1 MKSRK
6 IISIT
11 LALITALFAV
21 MSCIPTALA
30 AEYQANGAT
39 YFTFTDGGIT
49 VSEGTYDGYKIEGTS
64 LTINDSGTYVLS
76 GNCAD
81 GSVKVKKGTTGVT
94 LVLNGLTLTSS
105 TTAPIACNKS
115 TEVRIIVASGSVNT
129 LTDGAKNNDDNYP
142 DNTDAENA
150 VIKCKDGSQVTL
162 SGSGALNITAN
173 GKNGIKSGATTDEE
187 GEAWMTISD
196 LTLNIT
202 ASVNDAINAEQL
214 LNVTSGNITI
224 SAGDDAIHSD
234 YILNIGSENGEGPVI
249 NIKSC
254 HEGLEAATLNVYSG
268 NITIHASDDC
278 LNAANSDLSGY
289 AFSINIYGGTLV
301 MDTTSGDGVDSN
313 GSLTISGG
321 TLVVWSANTADN
333 QPLDADGTTTISGGT
348 VLAAGGSNG
357 MGMNLSASQ
366 PYVIYGSASGMGGGM
381 GGNFPGGGRGNGN
394 FPDRSDQ
401 SGDIP
406 TPPNGDF
413 SGDMPT
419 PPSGD
424 FSGDI
429 PTPPSGGFSGDI
441 NDTKGG
447 FTGGNPHGGFP
458 DNAGSSVSISS
469 GSTITLK
476 DSSGNTVYSGEALC
490 SASVLIFSSSAL
502 ENGETYTLYVNN
514 TETGT
519 ATASADGS
527 GSTGGNS
534 GNSGNQGG
542 NQPSGNQGGSNTA
555 SNGQTDSFET
565 DAPDNSSADSTASS
579 SSDSNTG
586 LWIAIGVLSAALVV
600 IIILLCKTHKK

>member
-76 GNCAD
+76 GSCTD

-94 LVLNGLTLTSS
+94 LVLSGLTLTSS

-115 TEVRIIVASGSVNT
+115 TEVRIIVASGSVNA
-129 LTDGAKNNDDNYP
+129 LTDSAKNNDDNYP

-162 SGSGALNITAN
+162 SGSGTLNITAN
-173 GKNGIKSGATTDEE
+173 GKSGIKSGATTDEE

-202 ASVNDAINAEQL
+202 ASLNDAINAEQL
-214 LNVTSGNITI
+214 LNITSGNITI

-249 NIKSC
+249 NIKNC

-289 AFSINIYGGTLV
+289 AFSLNIYGGTLV

-333 QPLDADGTTTISGGT
+333 QPLDADGTITISGGT

-366 PYVIYGSASGMGGGM
+366 PYVIYGSASGMGG
-381 GGNFPGGGRGNGN
+381 NFPGGGRGKGN
-394 FPDRSDQ
+394 FPGRNDP

-413 SGDMPT
+413 SGDMPS
-419 PPSGD
+419 PPNGD
-424 FSGDI
+424 FFGDI
-429 PTPPSGGFSGDI
+429 PTPPSGGFSGDT

-447 FTGGNPHGGFP
+447 FTGGNPYGGFP
-458 DNAGSSVSISS
+458 GNAGSSVSISS
-469 GSTITLK
+469 GSTIRLK

-534 GNSGNQGG
+534 GN
-542 NQPSGNQGGSNTA
+542 QPSGNQGGSNTT
-555 SNGQTDSFET
+555 SNDQTDSFET
-565 DAPDNSSADSTASS
+565 DAPDNSSADSSASS

-586 LWIAIGVLSAALVV
+586 LWIAIGVLSAALAV
-600 IIILLCKTHKK
+600 IIILLCKTHKN

>member
-76 GNCAD
+76 GSCAD

-94 LVLNGLTLTSS
+94 LVLSGLTLTSS

-115 TEVRIIVASGSVNT
+115 TEVRIIVASGSVST

-224 SAGDDAIHSD
+224 SAGDDAIRSD

-249 NIKSC
+249 NIESC

-268 NITIHASDDC
+268 SITIHASDDC

-333 QPLDADGTTTISGGT
+333 QPLDADGTITISGGT

-429 PTPPSGGFSGDI
+429 PTPPNGGFSGDI

-458 DNAGSSVSISS
+458 GNAGSSVSISS

-534 GNSGNQGG
+534 GN
-542 NQPSGNQGGSNTA
+542 QPSGNQGGSNTA

-586 LWIAIGVLSAALVV
+586 LWIAIGVLSAALAV

>member
-76 GNCAD
+76 GSCTD

-94 LVLNGLTLTSS
+94 LVLSGLTLTSS

-115 TEVRIIVASGSVNT
+115 TEVRIIVASGSVNA
-129 LTDGAKNNDDNYP
+129 LTDSAKNNDDNYP

-162 SGSGALNITAN
+162 SGSGTLNITAN
-173 GKNGIKSGATTDEE
+173 GKSGIKSGATTDEE

-249 NIKSC
+249 NIKNC

-289 AFSINIYGGTLV
+289 AFSLNIYGGTLV

-321 TLVVWSANTADN
+321 TLVVWSANTAGN
-333 QPLDADGTTTISGGT
+333 QTLDADGTITISGGT

-357 MGMNLSASQ
+357 MGMNLSSSQ
-366 PYVIYGSASGMGGGM
+366 PYVIYGSASGM

-394 FPDRSDQ
+394 FPGRNDP

-413 SGDMPT
+413 SGDMPS
-419 PPSGD
+419 PPNGD
-424 FSGDI
+424 FFGDI
-429 PTPPSGGFSGDI
+429 PTPPSGGFSGDT

-447 FTGGNPHGGFP
+447 FTGGNPYGGFP
-458 DNAGSSVSISS
+458 GNAGSSVSISS
-469 GSTITLK
+469 GSTIRLK

-502 ENGETYTLYVNN
+502 ESGETYTLYVNN

-527 GSTGGNS
+527 GSTCGNS
-534 GNSGNQGG
+534 G
-542 NQPSGNQGGSNTA
+542 NQPSGNQGGSNTT
-555 SNGQTDSFET
+555 SNDQTDSFET

-586 LWIAIGVLSAALVV
+586 LWIAIGVLSAALAV

>member
-49 VSEGTYDGYKIEGTS
+49 ASEGTYDGYKIEGTS

-76 GNCAD
+76 GSCAD
-81 GSVKVKKGTTGVT
+81 GSVKVKRGTTGVT
-94 LVLNGLTLTSS
+94 LVLSGLTLTSS

-115 TEVRIIVASGSVNT
+115 TEVRIIVASGSVNA
-129 LTDGAKNNDDNYP
+129 LTDSAKNNDDNYP
-142 DNTDAENA
+142 DNTYAENA

-162 SGSGALNITAN
+162 SGSGTLNITAN
-173 GKNGIKSGATTDEE
+173 GKSGIKSGATTDEE
-187 GEAWMTISD
+187 GEARMTISD

-249 NIKSC
+249 NIKNC
-254 HEGLEAATLNVYSG
+254 HGGLEAATLNVYSG

-289 AFSINIYGGTLV
+289 AFSLNIYGGTLV

-333 QPLDADGTTTISGGT
+333 QPLDADGTITISGGT

-357 MGMNLSASQ
+357 MGMNLSTSQ
-366 PYVIYGSASGMGGGM
+366 PYVIYGSASGMGSGM

-394 FPDRSDQ
+394 FPDRSEQ
-401 SGDIP
+401 
-406 TPPNGDF
+406 
-413 SGDMPT
+413 
-419 PPSGD
+419 
-424 FSGDI
+424 SGDI
-429 PTPPSGGFSGDI
+429 PTPPSGGFTGDMPSPHNGDFSGDI
-441 NDTKGG
+441 TTPPSGGFSGDTNDTKGG
-447 FTGGNPHGGFP
+447 FTGGNPYGGFP
-458 DNAGSSVSISS
+458 GNAGSSVSISS
-469 GSTITLK
+469 GSTIALK
-476 DSSGNTVYSGEALC
+476 DSSGSTVYSGEALC

-534 GNSGNQGG
+534 GN
-542 NQPSGNQGGSNTA
+542 QPSGNQSGSNTT
-555 SNGQTDSFET
+555 SNDQTDSFET

-586 LWIAIGVLSAALVV
+586 LWIAIGVLSAALAV

>member
-76 GNCAD
+76 GSCAD
-81 GSVKVKKGTTGVT
+81 GSVKVKKGTIGVT
-94 LVLNGLTLTSS
+94 LVLSGLTLTSS

-115 TEVRIIVASGSVNT
+115 TEVRIIVASGSVNA
-129 LTDGAKNNDDNYP
+129 LTDSAKNNDDNYP
-142 DNTDAENA
+142 DNTYAENA

-162 SGSGALNITAN
+162 SGSGTLNITAN
-173 GKNGIKSGATTDEE
+173 GKSGIKSGATTDEE
-187 GEAWMTISD
+187 GEARMTISD

-249 NIKSC
+249 NIKNC
-254 HEGLEAATLNVYSG
+254 HGGLEAATLNVYSG

-289 AFSINIYGGTLV
+289 AFSIYIYGGTLV

-321 TLVVWSANTADN
+321 TLVVWSANTAGN
-333 QPLDADGTTTISGGT
+333 QPLDADGTITISGGT

-366 PYVIYGSASGMGGGM
+366 PYVIYGSASGMGG
-381 GGNFPGGGRGNGN
+381 NFPGGGRGKGN
-394 FPDRSDQ
+394 FPGRNDP

-413 SGDMPT
+413 SGDT
-419 PPSGD
+419 
-424 FSGDI
+424 
-429 PTPPSGGFSGDI
+429 

-447 FTGGNPHGGFP
+447 FTGGNPYGGFP
-458 DNAGSSVSISS
+458 GNAGSSVSISS
-469 GSTITLK
+469 GSTIRLK

-534 GNSGNQGG
+534 GN
-542 NQPSGNQGGSNTA
+542 QPSGNQSGSNTT
-555 SNGQTDSFET
+555 SNDQTDSFET

-586 LWIAIGVLSAALVV
+586 LWIAIGVLSAALAV

>member
-39 YFTFTDGGIT
+39 YFTFTDSGIT

-81 GSVKVKKGTTGVT
+81 GSVKIKKGTTGVT
-94 LVLNGLTLTSS
+94 LVLNGLNLTSS

-129 LTDGAKNNDDNYP
+129 LTDSAKNNDDNYP

-150 VIKCKDGSQVTL
+150 VIKCKDSSQVTL
-162 SGSGALNITAN
+162 SGSGTLNITAN

-289 AFSINIYGGTLV
+289 AFSLNIYGGTLV

-333 QPLDADGTTTISGGT
+333 QPLDADGTITISGGT
-348 VLAAGGSNG
+348 VLAADGSNG

-447 FTGGNPHGGFP
+447 FPGGNPHGGFP
-458 DNAGSSVSISS
+458 GNAGSSVSISS

-534 GNSGNQGG
+534 GN
-542 NQPSGNQGGSNTA
+542 QPSGNQGGSNTT

-586 LWIAIGVLSAALVV
+586 LWIAIGVLSAALAV

>member
-76 GNCAD
+76 GSCAD

-115 TEVRIIVASGSVNT
+115 TDVRIIVASGSVNT
-129 LTDGAKNNDDNYP
+129 LTDSAKNNDDNYP

-289 AFSINIYGGTLV
+289 AFSLNIYGGTLV

-333 QPLDADGTTTISGGT
+333 QPLDADGTITISGGT

-406 TPPNGDF
+406 TPPNGDS

-458 DNAGSSVSISS
+458 GNAGSSVSISS

-490 SASVLIFSSSAL
+490 NASVLIFSSSAL

-527 GSTGGNS
+527 GSTG

>member
-76 GNCAD
+76 GSCAD
-81 GSVKVKKGTTGVT
+81 GSVKVKRGTTGVT
-94 LVLNGLTLTSS
+94 LVLSGLTLTSS

-129 LTDGAKNNDDNYP
+129 LTDSAKNNDDNYP
-142 DNTDAENA
+142 DNTYAENA

-173 GKNGIKSGATTDEE
+173 GKSGIKSGATTDEE
-187 GEAWMTISD
+187 GKARMTISD

-249 NIKSC
+249 NIKNC
-254 HEGLEAATLNVYSG
+254 HGGLEAATLNVYSG

-289 AFSINIYGGTLV
+289 AFSLNIYGGTLV

-321 TLVVWSANTADN
+321 TLVVWSANIADN
-333 QPLDADGTTTISGGT
+333 QPLDADGTITISGGT

-366 PYVIYGSASGMGGGM
+366 PYVIYGSASGMGSGM
-381 GGNFPGGGRGNGN
+381 GGNFFPGGGRGNGN

-406 TPPNGDF
+406 SPPNGGF
-413 SGDMPT
+413 TGDMPS
-419 PPSGD
+419 PHNGD

-429 PTPPSGGFSGDI
+429 PTPPSGGFSGDT

-447 FTGGNPHGGFP
+447 FTGGNPYGGFP
-458 DNAGSSVSISS
+458 GNAGSSVSISS

-527 GSTGGNS
+527 SSTGGNS
-534 GNSGNQGG
+534 GN
-542 NQPSGNQGGSNTA
+542 QPSGNQSGSNTT
-555 SNGQTDSFET
+555 SNDQTDSFET
-565 DAPDNSSADSTASS
+565 DAPDNSSADSSASS

-586 LWIAIGVLSAALVV
+586 LWIAIGVLSAALAV

>member
-76 GNCAD
+76 GSCAD

-94 LVLNGLTLTSS
+94 LVLSGLTLTSS

-115 TEVRIIVASGSVNT
+115 TEVRIIVASGSVNA
-129 LTDGAKNNDDNYP
+129 LTDSAKNNDDNYP
-142 DNTDAENA
+142 DNTYAENA

-173 GKNGIKSGATTDEE
+173 GKSGIKSGATTDEE

-202 ASVNDAINAEQL
+202 ASLNDAINAEQL
-214 LNVTSGNITI
+214 LNITSGNITI

-249 NIKSC
+249 NIKNC

-289 AFSINIYGGTLV
+289 AFSLNIYGGTLV

-321 TLVVWSANTADN
+321 TLVVWSANTAGN
-333 QPLDADGTTTISGGT
+333 QPFDADGTITISGGT

-366 PYVIYGSASGMGGGM
+366 PYVIYGSASGMGG
-381 GGNFPGGGRGNGN
+381 NFPGGGRGNGN
-394 FPDRSDQ
+394 FPGRNDP

-413 SGDMPT
+413 SADMPS
-419 PPSGD
+419 PPNGD
-424 FSGDI
+424 FFGDI
-429 PTPPSGGFSGDI
+429 PTPPSGGFSGDT

-447 FTGGNPHGGFP
+447 FTGGNPYGGFP
-458 DNAGSSVSISS
+458 GNAGSSVSISS

-490 SASVLIFSSSAL
+490 SAYVLIFSSSAL
-502 ENGETYTLYVNN
+502 ESGETYTLYVNN

-534 GNSGNQGG
+534 GN
-542 NQPSGNQGGSNTA
+542 QPSGNQGGSNTT
-555 SNGQTDSFET
+555 SNDQTDSFET
-565 DAPDNSSADSTASS
+565 DAPDNSSADSSASS

-586 LWIAIGVLSAALVV
+586 LWIAIGVLSTALAV

>member
-21 MSCIPTALA
+21 MSGIPTALA

-49 VSEGTYDGYKIEGTS
+49 ASEGTYDGYKIEGTS

-76 GNCAD
+76 GSCAD
-81 GSVKVKKGTTGVT
+81 GSVKVKRGTTGVT
-94 LVLNGLTLTSS
+94 LVLSGLTLTSS

-129 LTDGAKNNDDNYP
+129 LTDSAKNNDDNYP
-142 DNTDAENA
+142 DNTYAENA

-162 SGSGALNITAN
+162 SGSGTLNITAN
-173 GKNGIKSGATTDEE
+173 GKSGIKSGATTDEE
-187 GEAWMTISD
+187 GEARMTISD

-249 NIKSC
+249 NIKNC
-254 HEGLEAATLNVYSG
+254 HGGLEAATLNVYSG

-289 AFSINIYGGTLV
+289 AFSLNIYGGTLV

-321 TLVVWSANTADN
+321 TLVVWSANIADN
-333 QPLDADGTTTISGGT
+333 QPLDADGTITISGGT

-366 PYVIYGSASGMGGGM
+366 PYVIYGSASGMGSGM

-401 SGDIP
+401 SGDI
-406 TPPNGDF
+406 
-413 SGDMPT
+413 
-419 PPSGD
+419 
-424 FSGDI
+424 
-429 PTPPSGGFSGDI
+429 GFSGDT

-447 FTGGNPHGGFP
+447 FTGGNPYGGFP
-458 DNAGSSVSISS
+458 GNAGSSVSISS

-490 SASVLIFSSSAL
+490 NASVLIFSSSAL
-502 ENGETYTLYVNN
+502 KNGETYTLYVNN

-534 GNSGNQGG
+534 GN
-542 NQPSGNQGGSNTA
+542 QPSGNQSGSNTT
-555 SNGQTDSFET
+555 SNDQTDSFET

-586 LWIAIGVLSAALVV
+586 LWIAIGVLSAALAV

>member
-11 LALITALFAV
+11 LAIIITLFAV
-21 MSCIPTALA
+21 MSCIPAALA
-30 AEYQANGAT
+30 AEYEANGAT
-39 YFTFTDGGIT
+39 YFTFTDSGIT
-49 VSEGTYDGYKIEGTS
+49 VSEGTYDGYKIEDTS
-64 LTINDSGTYVLS
+64 LTINDSGTYVLGGS
-76 GNCAD
+76 CSD
-81 GSVKVKKGTTGVT
+81 GSVKVKKGTTGVA
-94 LVLNGLTLTSS
+94 LVLNCLTLTSS
-105 TTAPIACNKS
+105 VTAPIACNKS

-129 LTDGAKNNDDNYP
+129 LTDSEKNNDDNYP

-162 SGSGALNITAN
+162 SGSGTLNIIAN
-173 GKNGIKSGATTDEE
+173 GKNGIKSGTTTDEE
-187 GEAWMTISD
+187 GEAWMLISD

-202 ASVNDAINAEQL
+202 APVNDAINAEQL
-214 LNVTSGNITI
+214 LNVTGGNITI

-234 YILNIGSENGEGPVI
+234 YILNIGSENEEGPVI
-249 NIKSC
+249 DIKSC
-254 HEGLEAATLNVYSG
+254 YEGLEAAALNVYSG

-301 MDTTSGDGVDSN
+301 MNTTSGDGVDSN
-313 GSLTISGG
+313 GSLTVSGG
-321 TLVVWSANTADN
+321 TLIVWSANTADN
-333 QPLDADGTTTISGGT
+333 QPLDADGTITISGGT

-366 PYVIYGSASGMGGGM
+366 PYVIYGSSGM

-394 FPDRSDQ
+394 FPGRNDP

-413 SGDMPT
+413 SGNMPTPPNSDFSGDMPT
-419 PPSGD
+419 PPNDD

-429 PTPPSGGFSGDI
+429 PTPPSSGFTGDTT
-441 NDTKGG
+441 DTKGG
-447 FTGGNPHGGFP
+447 FPGGNQGGGFP
-458 DNAGSSVSISS
+458 GNTGSSVSISS

-490 SASVLIFSSSAL
+490 NASVLIFSSSAL
-502 ENGETYTLYVNN
+502 ENGETYTLYTNN

-519 ATASADGS
+519 ATASTDGS
-527 GSTGGNS
+527 GSIGGNS
-534 GNSGNQGG
+534 G

-555 SNGQTDSFET
+555 SDNQSDGSET
-565 DAPDNSSADSTASS
+565 NAPDNSSADSTASS

-600 IIILLCKTHKK
+600 IIILLCKTRKK

>member
-64 LTINDSGTYVLS
+64 LTINDSGTYALS
-76 GNCAD
+76 GSCTD

-94 LVLNGLTLTSS
+94 LVLSGLTLTSS

-115 TEVRIIVASGSVNT
+115 TEVMIIVASGSVNA
-129 LTDGAKNNDDNYP
+129 LTDSAKNNDDNYP

-162 SGSGALNITAN
+162 SGSGTLNITAN

-249 NIKSC
+249 NIKNC
-254 HEGLEAATLNVYSG
+254 HDGLEAATLNVYSG

-289 AFSINIYGGTLV
+289 AFSLNIYGGTLV

-333 QPLDADGTTTISGGT
+333 QPLDADGTITISGGT

-357 MGMNLSASQ
+357 MGMSLSASQ
-366 PYVIYGSASGMGGGM
+366 PYVIYGSASGMGG
-381 GGNFPGGGRGNGN
+381 NFPGGGRGKGN
-394 FPDRSDQ
+394 FPGRNDP

-413 SGDMPT
+413 SGDT
-419 PPSGD
+419 
-424 FSGDI
+424 
-429 PTPPSGGFSGDI
+429 

-447 FTGGNPHGGFP
+447 FTGGNPYGGFP
-458 DNAGSSVSISS
+458 GNAGSSVSISS

-490 SASVLIFSSSAL
+490 SAYVLIFSSSAL

-534 GNSGNQGG
+534 GN
-542 NQPSGNQGGSNTA
+542 QPSGNQGGSNTT
-555 SNGQTDSFET
+555 SNDQTDSFET
-565 DAPDNSSADSTASS
+565 DAPDNSSADSSASS

-586 LWIAIGVLSAALVV
+586 LWIAIGVLSAALAV

>member
-162 SGSGALNITAN
+162 SGSGTLNITAN

-224 SAGDDAIHSD
+224 SAGDDAIRSD

-249 NIKSC
+249 NIKNC

-333 QPLDADGTTTISGGT
+333 QPLDADGTITISGGT

-394 FPDRSDQ
+394 FPGRSDQ

-419 PPSGD
+419 PPGGD

-447 FTGGNPHGGFP
+447 FTGGNPHGRFP
-458 DNAGSSVSISS
+458 GNEGSSVSISS
-469 GSTITLK
+469 GNTITLK

-534 GNSGNQGG
+534 GNQGG
-542 NQPSGNQGGSNTA
+542 NQPSGNQGGSNTT
-555 SNGQTDSFET
+555 SNGQTDSSET

-579 SSDSNTG
+579 SFDSNTG

>member
-64 LTINDSGTYVLS
+64 LTINDSGTYALS
-76 GNCAD
+76 GSCTD

-94 LVLNGLTLTSS
+94 LVLSGLTLTSS

-115 TEVRIIVASGSVNT
+115 TEVMIIVASGSVNA
-129 LTDGAKNNDDNYP
+129 LTDSAKNNDDNYP

-162 SGSGALNITAN
+162 SGSGTLNITAN

-249 NIKSC
+249 NIKNC
-254 HEGLEAATLNVYSG
+254 HDGLEAATLNVYSG

-289 AFSINIYGGTLV
+289 AFSLNIYGGTLV

-333 QPLDADGTTTISGGT
+333 QPLDADGTITISGGT

-366 PYVIYGSASGMGGGM
+366 PYVIYGSASGMGG
-381 GGNFPGGGRGNGN
+381 NFPGGGRGKGN
-394 FPDRSDQ
+394 FPGRNDP

-413 SGDMPT
+413 SGDT
-419 PPSGD
+419 
-424 FSGDI
+424 
-429 PTPPSGGFSGDI
+429 

-447 FTGGNPHGGFP
+447 FTGGNPYGGFP
-458 DNAGSSVSISS
+458 GNAGSSVSISS

-490 SASVLIFSSSAL
+490 SAYVLIFSSSAL

-534 GNSGNQGG
+534 GN
-542 NQPSGNQGGSNTA
+542 QPSGNQGGSNTT
-555 SNGQTDSFET
+555 SNDQTDSFET
-565 DAPDNSSADSTASS
+565 DAPDNSSADSSASS

-586 LWIAIGVLSAALVV
+586 LWIAIGVLSAALAV

>member
-81 GSVKVKKGTTGVT
+81 GSVKVKKGTTDVT

-129 LTDGAKNNDDNYP
+129 LTDSAKNNDDNYP

-214 LNVTSGNITI
+214 FNVTSGNITI

-289 AFSINIYGGTLV
+289 AFSLNIYGGTLV

-333 QPLDADGTTTISGGT
+333 QPLDADGTITISGGT

-357 MGMNLSASQ
+357 MGMNISASQ

-394 FPDRSDQ
+394 FPDRSYQ

-447 FTGGNPHGGFP
+447 FTGGNQGGGFP
-458 DNAGSSVSISS
+458 GNTGSSVSISS

-502 ENGETYTLYVNN
+502 ENGEAYTLYVNN

-534 GNSGNQGG
+534 G

>member
-11 LALITALFAV
+11 LALITVLFAV

-76 GNCAD
+76 GSCTD

-94 LVLNGLTLTSS
+94 LVLSGLTLTSS

-115 TEVRIIVASGSVNT
+115 TEVRIIVASGSVNA
-129 LTDGAKNNDDNYP
+129 LTDSAKNNDDNYP

-162 SGSGALNITAN
+162 SGSGTLNITAN
-173 GKNGIKSGATTDEE
+173 GKSGIKSGATTDEE

-202 ASVNDAINAEQL
+202 ASLNDAINAEQL
-214 LNVTSGNITI
+214 LNITSGNITI

-249 NIKSC
+249 NIKNC

-289 AFSINIYGGTLV
+289 AFSLNIYGGTLV

-321 TLVVWSANTADN
+321 TLVVWSANTAGN
-333 QPLDADGTTTISGGT
+333 QTLDADGTITISGGT

-357 MGMNLSASQ
+357 MGMNLSSSQ
-366 PYVIYGSASGMGGGM
+366 PYVIYGSASGM

-394 FPDRSDQ
+394 FPGRNDP

-413 SGDMPT
+413 SGDT
-419 PPSGD
+419 
-424 FSGDI
+424 
-429 PTPPSGGFSGDI
+429 

-447 FTGGNPHGGFP
+447 FTGGNPYGGFP
-458 DNAGSSVSISS
+458 GNAGSSVSISS

-502 ENGETYTLYVNN
+502 ESGETYALYVNN

-534 GNSGNQGG
+534 GN
-542 NQPSGNQGGSNTA
+542 QPSGNQGGSNTT
-555 SNGQTDSFET
+555 SNDQTDSFET
-565 DAPDNSSADSTASS
+565 DAPDNSSADSSASS

-586 LWIAIGVLSAALVV
+586 LWIAIGVLSAALAV

>member
-76 GNCAD
+76 GSCTD

-94 LVLNGLTLTSS
+94 LVLSGLTLTSS

-115 TEVRIIVASGSVNT
+115 TEVRIIVASGSVNA
-129 LTDGAKNNDDNYP
+129 LTDSAKNNDDNYP

-162 SGSGALNITAN
+162 SGSGTLNITAN
-173 GKNGIKSGATTDEE
+173 GKSGIKSGATTDEE

-202 ASVNDAINAEQL
+202 ASLNDAINAEQL
-214 LNVTSGNITI
+214 LNITSGNITI

-249 NIKSC
+249 NIKNC

-289 AFSINIYGGTLV
+289 AFSLNIYGGTLV

-333 QPLDADGTTTISGGT
+333 QPLDADGTITISGGT

-366 PYVIYGSASGMGGGM
+366 PYVIYGSASGMGG
-381 GGNFPGGGRGNGN
+381 NFPGGGRGKGN
-394 FPDRSDQ
+394 FPGRNDP

-413 SGDMPT
+413 SGDMPS
-419 PPSGD
+419 PPNGD
-424 FSGDI
+424 FFGDI
-429 PTPPSGGFSGDI
+429 PTPPSGGFSGDT

-447 FTGGNPHGGFP
+447 FTGGNPYGGFP
-458 DNAGSSVSISS
+458 GNAGSSVSISS
-469 GSTITLK
+469 GSTIRLK

-519 ATASADGS
+519 ATASAYGS
-527 GSTGGNS
+527 GSTGGN
-534 GNSGNQGG
+534 GG
-542 NQPSGNQGGSNTA
+542 NQPSGNQGGSNTT
-555 SNGQTDSFET
+555 SNDQTDSFET

-586 LWIAIGVLSAALVV
+586 LWIAIGVLSAALAV

>member
-39 YFTFTDGGIT
+39 YFTFTDGGIIA
-49 VSEGTYDGYKIEGTS
+49 SEGTYDGYKIEGTS

-76 GNCAD
+76 GSCAD
-81 GSVKVKKGTTGVT
+81 GSVKVKRGTTGVT
-94 LVLNGLTLTSS
+94 LVLSGLTLTSS

-115 TEVRIIVASGSVNT
+115 TEVRIIVASGSVNA
-129 LTDGAKNNDDNYP
+129 LTDSAKNNDDNYP
-142 DNTDAENA
+142 DNTYAENA

-162 SGSGALNITAN
+162 SGSGTLNITAN
-173 GKNGIKSGATTDEE
+173 GKSGIKSGATTDEE
-187 GEAWMTISD
+187 GEAQMTISD

-249 NIKSC
+249 NIKNC
-254 HEGLEAATLNVYSG
+254 HGGLEAATLNVYSG

-333 QPLDADGTTTISGGT
+333 QPLDADGTITISGGT

-366 PYVIYGSASGMGGGM
+366 PYVIYGSASGMGSGM

-406 TPPNGDF
+406 TPP
-413 SGDMPT
+413 
-419 PPSGD
+419 
-424 FSGDI
+424 
-429 PTPPSGGFSGDI
+429 SGGFSGDT
-441 NDTKGG
+441 NDTKVG
-447 FTGGNPHGGFP
+447 FTVGNPYGGFP
-458 DNAGSSVSISS
+458 GNAGSSVSISS
-469 GSTITLK
+469 GSTIALK

-534 GNSGNQGG
+534 GN
-542 NQPSGNQGGSNTA
+542 QPSGNQSGSNTT
-555 SNGQTDSFET
+555 SHDQTDSFET
-565 DAPDNSSADSTASS
+565 DAPDNSSADNSASS

-586 LWIAIGVLSAALVV
+586 LWIAIGVLSAALAV

>member
-76 GNCAD
+76 GSCAD

-94 LVLNGLTLTSS
+94 LVLSGLTLTSS
-105 TTAPIACNKS
+105 TTAPVACNKS
-115 TEVRIIVASGSVNT
+115 TEVRIIVASGSVNA
-129 LTDGAKNNDDNYP
+129 LTDSAKNNDDNYP

-162 SGSGALNITAN
+162 SGSGTLNITAN
-173 GKNGIKSGATTDEE
+173 GKSGIKSGATTDEE

-234 YILNIGSENGEGPVI
+234 YILNIGSENGEDPVI
-249 NIKSC
+249 NIKNC
-254 HEGLEAATLNVYSG
+254 HEGLEAATLNIYSG
-268 NITIHASDDC
+268 NIKIHASDDC
-278 LNAANSDLSGY
+278 LNAANSDLYGY
-289 AFSINIYGGTLV
+289 AFSLNIYGGTLV

-333 QPLDADGTTTISGGT
+333 QPLDADGTITISGGT

-366 PYVIYGSASGMGGGM
+366 PYVIYGSAFGMGSGM
-381 GGNFPGGGRGNGN
+381 GGNFHGGGRGNGN

-406 TPPNGDF
+406 APPGGSF
-413 SGDMPT
+413 SGDT
-419 PPSGD
+419 
-424 FSGDI
+424 
-429 PTPPSGGFSGDI
+429 

-447 FTGGNPHGGFP
+447 FTGGNPYGGFP
-458 DNAGSSVSISS
+458 GNAGSSVSISS

-502 ENGETYTLYVNN
+502 ESGETYTLYVNN

-527 GSTGGNS
+527 GSTGGS
-534 GNSGNQGG
+534 SG
-542 NQPSGNQGGSNTA
+542 NQPSGNQGGSNTT
-555 SNGQTDSFET
+555 SNDKTDSFET
-565 DAPDNSSADSTASS
+565 DAPDNSSEDSTASS

-586 LWIAIGVLSAALVV
+586 LWIAIGVLSAALAV

>member
-64 LTINDSGTYVLS
+64 LTINDSGTYALS
-76 GNCAD
+76 GSCTD

-94 LVLNGLTLTSS
+94 LVLSGLTLTSS

-115 TEVRIIVASGSVNT
+115 TEVMIIVASGSVNA
-129 LTDGAKNNDDNYP
+129 LTDSAKNNDDNYP

-162 SGSGALNITAN
+162 SGSGTLNITAN

-234 YILNIGSENGEGPVI
+234 YILNIGSKNGEGPVI
-249 NIKSC
+249 NIKNC
-254 HEGLEAATLNVYSG
+254 HDGLEAATLNVYSG

-289 AFSINIYGGTLV
+289 AFSLNIYGGTLV

-333 QPLDADGTTTISGGT
+333 QPLDADGTITISGGT

-366 PYVIYGSASGMGGGM
+366 PYVIYGSASGMGG
-381 GGNFPGGGRGNGN
+381 NFPGGGRGKGN
-394 FPDRSDQ
+394 FPGRNDP

-413 SGDMPT
+413 SGDT
-419 PPSGD
+419 
-424 FSGDI
+424 
-429 PTPPSGGFSGDI
+429 

-447 FTGGNPHGGFP
+447 FTGGNPYGGFP
-458 DNAGSSVSISS
+458 GNAGSSVSISS

-490 SASVLIFSSSAL
+490 SAYVLIFSSSAL

-534 GNSGNQGG
+534 GN
-542 NQPSGNQGGSNTA
+542 QPSGNQGGSNTT
-555 SNGQTDSFET
+555 SNDQTDSFET
-565 DAPDNSSADSTASS
+565 DAPDNSSADSSASS

-586 LWIAIGVLSAALVV
+586 LWIAIGVLSAALAV

>member
-49 VSEGTYDGYKIEGTS
+49 ASEGTYDGYKIEGTS

-76 GNCAD
+76 GSCAD
-81 GSVKVKKGTTGVT
+81 GSVKVKRGTTGVT
-94 LVLNGLTLTSS
+94 LVLSGLTLTSS

-115 TEVRIIVASGSVNT
+115 TEVRIIVASGSVNA
-129 LTDGAKNNDDNYP
+129 LTDSAKNNDDNYP
-142 DNTDAENA
+142 DNTYAENA

-162 SGSGALNITAN
+162 SGSGTLNITAN
-173 GKNGIKSGATTDEE
+173 GKSGIKSGTTTDEE
-187 GEAWMTISD
+187 GEARMTISD

-249 NIKSC
+249 NIKNC
-254 HEGLEAATLNVYSG
+254 HGGLEAATLNVYSG

-289 AFSINIYGGTLV
+289 AFSLNIYGGTLV

-333 QPLDADGTTTISGGT
+333 QPLDADGTITISGGT

-366 PYVIYGSASGMGGGM
+366 PYVIYGSASGMGSGM
-381 GGNFPGGGRGNGN
+381 GGNFPGGGRGNVN

-406 TPPNGDF
+406 SPPNGGF
-413 SGDMPT
+413 TGDMPS
-419 PPSGD
+419 PHNGD

-429 PTPPSGGFSGDI
+429 PTPPSGGFSGDT

-447 FTGGNPHGGFP
+447 FTGGNPYGGFP
-458 DNAGSSVSISS
+458 GNAGSSVSISS

-534 GNSGNQGG
+534 GN
-542 NQPSGNQGGSNTA
+542 QPSGNQSGSNTT
-555 SNGQTDSFET
+555 SHDQTDSFET
-565 DAPDNSSADSTASS
+565 DAPDNPSADSTASS

-586 LWIAIGVLSAALVV
+586 LWIAIGVLSAALAV